1 MNSIAP
7 WCVLF
12 SIHNK
17 HSTLL
22 YLTPDICGDISVH
35 KSKDT
40 YIGKFISQTWTYQQE
55 RETDFS
61 NDGSRI
67 VAS

>member
-1 MNSIAP
+1 M
-7 WCVLF
+7 
-12 SIHNK
+12 
-17 HSTLL
+17 
-22 YLTPDICGDISVH
+22 DISVH

-61 NDGSRI
+61 NDGSRM

>member
-1 MNSIAP
+1 M
-7 WCVLF
+7 
-12 SIHNK
+12 
-17 HSTLL
+17 
-22 YLTPDICGDISVH
+22 DISVH

-67 VAS
+67 VASWTLYLFIYLFIWYFDVEIVKSFLL

>member
-1 MNSIAP
+1 M
-7 WCVLF
+7 
-12 SIHNK
+12 
-17 HSTLL
+17 
-22 YLTPDICGDISVH
+22 DISVY